1 MSAIIIPRK
10 HLSQPQGRVELAPEW
25 AGIIK
30 RAYVAGQ
37 SHDPAS
43 DFWYNTSP
51 YELSP
56 NPTGLGLN
64 FADKQGVALT
74 SGGGFS
80 SIVNVDAP
88 IFVVCLSVRTEPTS
102 RWPFADYDYG
112 GSPGAVSFGARG
124 DGANAL
130 LRVRNAS
137 GSNLVETTFTNVIKP
152 GVNSH
157 VFGHTPNSL
166 GYIANGDGVYKSAV
180 SAAGSRGPGTSARF
194 GSGGDFGSQRFIGSI
209 GLFAVGLGDL
219 PKTEALDLAANPWQL
234 FRADPVRIY
243 SFPSGP
249 ISLSWSSLTAS
260 NITQTGARLTLGGIT
275 R

>member
-1 MSAIIIPRK
+1 MTAIIIPRK

-43 DFWYNTSP
+43 DFLYDTAP

-64 FADKQGVALT
+64 FANQQGVALT
-74 SGGGFS
+74 SGSGFS

-88 IFVVCLSVRTEPTS
+88 VFVMCLSDRTNPDS
-102 RWPFADYDYG
+102 RWPFADYSPG
-112 GSPGAVSFGARG
+112 GSADSVSFGARFENTG
-124 DGANAL
+124 AL
-130 LRVRNAS
+130 LRVRNAA

-180 SAAGSRGPGTSARF
+180 SAAGSRGLGTSARF
-194 GSGGDFGSQRFIGSI
+194 GSGGDYTANRFIGSI
-209 GLFAVGLGDL
+209 GLFAVGSSSLSAAQ
-219 PKTEALDLAANPWQL
+219 ALDLAANPWQL

-243 SFPSGP
+243 SLPTGA
-249 ISLSWSSLTAS
+249 ISINSILAS
-260 NITQTGARLTLGGIT
+260 NITSSGARITLGLT

>member
-1 MSAIIIPRK
+1 MTAIIIPRK

-25 AGIIK
+25 AGIIN

-37 SHDPAS
+37 SHDLAY
-43 DFWYNTSP
+43 DFWYGTAP
-51 YELSP
+51 YELNP
-56 NPTGLGLN
+56 NPTGLWLR
-64 FADKQGVALT
+64 FAEQQGVALT

-88 IFVVCLSVRTEPTS
+88 VFVVCLSVRTEPTS
-102 RWPFADYDYG
+102 RWSFADYDYAG
-112 GSPGAVSFGARG
+112 NPGAVSFGARFDAPG
-124 DGANAL
+124 AL

-180 SAAGSRGPGTSARF
+180 SAAGSRGPGASARF
-194 GSGGDFGSQRFIGSI
+194 GSGGDFAGQRFIGSI
-209 GLFAVGLGDL
+209 GLFAVGSGDL

-234 FRADPVRIY
+234 FRADPIRIY
-243 SFPSGP
+243 SLPTGA
-249 ISLSWSSLTAS
+249 ISLSINSITAS
-260 NITQTGARLTLGGIT
+260 NITQTGARITLGLT